1 MLIGVSVP
9 GRILEAGKSR
19 NGTPRSRRRR
29 DHLVPW
35 VSERPVSPRLPGG
48 KDPLWQG
55 FQCTGKKME
64 RAVDE
69 DHDFGGM
76 CVKLVQVKRLGRVV
90 WLGPHFRWEIS
101 VKEEANLELNFPT
114 LHETTKMTD
123 VQEWGVWGAWEE
135 SGNVSAS
142 FFSSSLEGRG
152 GKVGLW
158 FAGLDEKRENNLK
171 DP

>member
-48 KDPLWQG
+48 KDPLRQG
-55 FQCTGKKME
+55 FQYTEKKME

-76 CVKLVQVKRLGRVV
+76 CVKLVQVKRLG
-90 WLGPHFRWEIS
+90 
-101 VKEEANLELNFPT
+101 
-114 LHETTKMTD
+114 
-123 VQEWGVWGAWEE
+123 
-135 SGNVSAS
+135 
-142 FFSSSLEGRG
+142 
-152 GKVGLW
+152 KVL
-158 FAGLDEKRENNLK
+158 
-171 DP
+171 